1 MGVLMTLPSSLF
13 VYSTLGGS
21 AAALAL
27 KGVKGTDAGEASW
40 RGPVAGPSNCAVKC
54 GIEFVVGL
62 GKELSLLN
70 VDDSSL
76 GKVTTGGTSTSGGST
91 VFAPWSSLLLLLL
104 LPMAGSVSVTLD
116 GKALEEV
123 TAG

>member
-1 MGVLMTLPSSLF
+1 MGVLITLPSSLF

-27 KGVKGTDAGEASW
+27 NGVKGTDACEAAW
-40 RGPVAGPSNCAVKC
+40 PVAGASNFAGKC

-76 GKVTTGGTSTSGGST
+76 GEATTGGTSTSGGST
-91 VFAPWSSLLLLLL
+91 VFAPWSSLL

>member
-70 VDDSSL
+70 VDDSS
-76 GKVTTGGTSTSGGST
+76 TGGTSTSGGST
-91 VFAPWSSLLLLLL
+91 VFAPWSSLLLLL